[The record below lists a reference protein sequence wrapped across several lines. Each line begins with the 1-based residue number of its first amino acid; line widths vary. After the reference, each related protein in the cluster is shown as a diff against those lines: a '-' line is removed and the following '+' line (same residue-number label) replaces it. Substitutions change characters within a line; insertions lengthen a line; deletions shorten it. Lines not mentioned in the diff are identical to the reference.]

1 VLTEVIV
8 RLVGGHLAP
17 LPLTRE
23 TVLLIERH
31 RQESPMRD
39 TRYRELALVVA
50 HGLSMIG
57 FVLGVAV
64 VGALSFVLGG
74 APGSGR
80 VIYEI
85 AVVGLA
91 WCCAGLAF
99 HLLRYYAA
107 LVARRGGAEASGAD
121 WRWPRASSDLDFVAQ
136 AVVAVLALALS

>member
-1 VLTEVIV
+1 V
-8 RLVGGHLAP
+8 
-17 LPLTRE
+17 
-23 TVLLIERH
+23 
-31 RQESPMRD
+31 RD

-57 FVLGVAV
+57 FVLGV
-64 VGALSFVLGG
+64 GALSFVLGG
-74 APGSGR
+74 APGSGQ